1 MNSKQTQKEQVQEK
15 VATPTV
21 DTTSPGGE
29 VKLPHERD
37 QTIDKDGK
45 PRKVMKQ
52 ALLDLQQ
59 GQKDTDLHGQRGVET
74 VVKPES
80 KPDP

>member
-1 MNSKQTQKEQVQEK
+1 MNSKQTQEEQTHIK
-15 VATPTV
+15 AATPTV
-21 DTTSPGGE
+21 DTTSSGGE

-80 KPDP
+80 KPNP